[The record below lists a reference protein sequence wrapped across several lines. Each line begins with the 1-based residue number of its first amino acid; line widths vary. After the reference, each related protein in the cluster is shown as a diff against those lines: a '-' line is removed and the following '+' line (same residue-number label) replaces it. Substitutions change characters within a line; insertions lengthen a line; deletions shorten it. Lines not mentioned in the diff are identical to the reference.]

1 VAVIATEAAFWQ
13 TNEGSGNPDSE
24 ILNAVRPSLATTH
37 GPLIIITSPYAR
49 KGEVWDVYR
58 RHYGP
63 QGDPLILV
71 AQGASRDF
79 NPTLSE
85 GVVQRAL
92 ERDHAAGSAEY
103 LAQFRV
109 DIESFIAREVVET
122 AVVPGRY
129 ELPPNNGANYVAFCD
144 PSGGSN
150 DSFTLAIAHGDTD
163 GRGILDV
170 IREQRPP
177 FSPDAVVQE
186 FAALLKRYGIMKV
199 QGDRY
204 GGDWPAERFRAHGMT
219 YVQSERP
226 KSQIYGE
233 LLPLLNSGR
242 VELLNHAR
250 LVAQLCD
257 LERRTSRG
265 GKDSIDHTPG
275 GHDDLANAVAGALLL
290 AQDGGSLL
298 WRREALLIEPLPHR
312 PDLIYAV
319 LVIAAKSGQA
329 GVAYFATS
337 GFSRPGSPICLLDCE
352 LGPLSPSLLHGI
364 FTRLAEFSE
373 ACSARCGGL
382 LFTTSSLADELE
394 RMGYQS
400 QIIDRVVDDAMLAIS
415 AAIHVSAQRVRMC
428 ALTKSFPLTFL
439 QGLPAVQDDDDPLRV
454 AFLAGVAVALDTNR
468 SIGRA

>member
-1 VAVIATEAAFWQ
+1 M
-13 TNEGSGNPDSE
+13 
-24 ILNAVRPSLATTH
+24 
-37 GPLIIITSPYAR
+37 
-49 KGEVWDVYR
+49 
-58 RHYGP
+58 
-63 QGDPLILV
+63 

-122 AVVPGRY
+122 AVAPGRY

-150 DSFTLAIAHGDTD
+150 DSFTLAIAHGDKD

-186 FAALLKRYGIMKV
+186 FTALLKRYGIMKV

-219 YVQSERP
+219 YEQSERP

-242 VELLNHAR
+242 VELLDHAR

-257 LERRTSRG
+257 LERHTSRG

-275 GHDDLANAVAGALLL
+275 GHDDIANAVAGALLL
-290 AQDGGSLL
+290 AQDGRSLL
-298 WRREALLIEPLPHR
+298 WRRDALLVEPLPHR

-319 LVIAAKSGQA
+319 LVIAAKTCQA

-364 FTRLAEFSE
+364 FTRLTEFAD

-439 QGLPAVQDDDDPLRV
+439 QGLAAVQDDDDPLRV

-468 SIGRA
+468 SIGRAPA

>member
-1 VAVIATEAAFWQ
+1 M
-13 TNEGSGNPDSE
+13 
-24 ILNAVRPSLATTH
+24 
-37 GPLIIITSPYAR
+37 
-49 KGEVWDVYR
+49 
-58 RHYGP
+58 
-63 QGDPLILV
+63 

-122 AVVPGRY
+122 AVAPGRY
-129 ELPPNNGANYVAFCD
+129 ELPPNNAANYVAFCD

-150 DSFTLAIAHGDTD
+150 DSFTLAIAHGDKD

-186 FAALLKRYGIMKV
+186 FTALLKRYGIMKV

-219 YVQSERP
+219 YEQSERP

-242 VELLNHAR
+242 VELLDHPR

-257 LERRTSRG
+257 LERRTSRA
-265 GKDSIDHTPG
+265 GKDSIDHGPGG
-275 GHDDLANAVAGALLL
+275 GHDDIANAVAGALLL

-298 WRREALLIEPLPHR
+298 WRREAILVEPLPR
-312 PDLIYAV
+312 RL
-319 LVIAAKSGQA
+319 
-329 GVAYFATS
+329 T
-337 GFSRPGSPICLLDCE
+337 GFILSL
-352 LGPLSPSLLHGI
+352 LSP
-364 FTRLAEFSE
+364 RLVKQA
-373 ACSARCGGL
+373 L
-382 LFTTSSLADELE
+382 
-394 RMGYQS
+394 Y
-400 QIIDRVVDDAMLAIS
+400 IS
-415 AAIHVSAQRVRMC
+415 PH
-428 ALTKSFPLTFL
+428 
-439 QGLPAVQDDDDPLRV
+439 
-454 AFLAGVAVALDTNR
+454 LD
-468 SIGRA
+468 